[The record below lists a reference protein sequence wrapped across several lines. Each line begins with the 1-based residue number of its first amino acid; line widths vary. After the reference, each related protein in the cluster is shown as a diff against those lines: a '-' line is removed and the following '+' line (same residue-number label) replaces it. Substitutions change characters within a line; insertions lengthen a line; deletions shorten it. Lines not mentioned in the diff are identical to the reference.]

1 MGCISNRGHP
11 VRNMMRKSECAKRDA
26 VGGPEDREHEDMYC
40 IEEGSLVFVEIGNI
54 AASELQTF
62 HREDAHA

>member
-1 MGCISNRGHP
+1 
-11 VRNMMRKSECAKRDA
+11 MMRKSECAKRDA
-26 VGGPEDREHEDMYC
+26 VKGPEDREHEDMYW